1 MLPGAVHLRGP
12 FSLRVTQTG
21 SAAGCEAWLCLAV
34 KKLSQNRVLRY
45 YVAAGVATATTSLP
59 TGSTEPRL
67 FSLTEIPLAVDS
79 HRGPK
84 SPFLS
89 VDDMTKRLF
98 PHLVPL
104 ALVLLIA
111 SAAQAQEGLPALVKR
126 VKPAVVAIA
135 TYDSTGEALMTGS
148 GFFLSPGQ
156 VVTNLHVIRGAARAE
171 IKTLDGKGKVYAVT
185 GALAIDEEGDLALL
199 GVDMPPQP
207 ARVTELAREL
217 PDEGEPIFVIGN
229 PLKLEGSVS
238 DGIVSAVR
246 EVPNSYRI
254 IQITAPISHG
264 NSGSPVFNL
273 KGQVLG
279 VVTVKVTN
287 GQNINLAIAA
297 ARVGQLRAGKLQPLS
312 EIAGKGKGDV
322 AESSY
327 RNGLDSLW
335 LGNYDSAVG
344 YFENAVNKNPKR
356 ADAWVQVG
364 YCKVK
369 QGKSQEAIK
378 AYQQALQLKP
388 EDAEIHNKL
397 GDAYYYAGRLRE
409 AIDEYET
416 AKDLQPDNA
425 ETFYNL
431 AIAYN
436 EAGNPTMAAL
446 EARILQRLDP

>member
-1 MLPGAVHLRGP
+1 MTRCWSPDRAQPSSYFFSTTARSPGRRFPIADR
-12 FSLRVTQTG
+12 SLRF
-21 SAAGCEAWLCLAV
+21 SESIDDM
-34 KKLSQNRVLRY
+34 KRRIF
-45 YVAAGVATATTSLP
+45 
-59 TGSTEPRL
+59 PRL
-67 FSLTEIPLAVDS
+67 LLLSFVLSLAS
-79 HRGPK
+79 
-84 SPFLS
+84 
-89 VDDMTKRLF
+89 
-98 PHLVPL
+98 LVH
-104 ALVLLIA
+104 A
-111 SAAQAQEGLPALVKR
+111 EETLPALVKR
-126 VKPAVVAIA
+126 VKPSVVAIA
-135 TYDSTGEALMTGS
+135 TYDATGEALMTGS
-148 GFFLSPGQ
+148 GFFLAPGQ

-171 IKTLDGKGKVYAVT
+171 IKTLDGKGKVYPVT

-199 GVDMPPQP
+199 GIDMPLD
-207 ARVTELAREL
+207 RGRSTELARDL
-217 PDEGEPIFVIGN
+217 PDEGEQIFVIGN

-273 KGQVLG
+273 HGQVLG

-297 ARVGQLRAGKLQPLS
+297 ARVAQLRAGKLQLLPDL
-312 EIAGKGKGDV
+312 ALKTKGDV

-364 YCKVK
+364 YCRVK
-369 QGKSQEAIK
+369 QGKNQEAIR

-388 EDAEIHNKL
+388 DDAEIHNKL

-409 AIDEYET
+409 AIESYTT
-416 AKDLQPDNA
+416 AQQLQPDNA

-431 AIAYN
+431 AIAYL
-436 EAGNPTMAAL
+436 ESGNQAMAAE
-446 EARILQRLDP
+446 EAHNLQKLDQKLYEKYLRETM

>member
-1 MLPGAVHLRGP
+1 M
-12 FSLRVTQTG
+12 
-21 SAAGCEAWLCLAV
+21 
-34 KKLSQNRVLRY
+34 
-45 YVAAGVATATTSLP
+45 
-59 TGSTEPRL
+59 
-67 FSLTEIPLAVDS
+67 
-79 HRGPK
+79 
-84 SPFLS
+84 
-89 VDDMTKRLF
+89 KRRIF

-104 ALVLLIA
+104 ALLLFFT
-111 SAAQAQEGLPALVKR
+111 SLVQAEESLPALVKR

-171 IKTLDGKGKVYAVT
+171 IKTLDGKGKIYPVS

-199 GVDMPPQP
+199 SIDMPLD
-207 ARVTELAREL
+207 RVRSTELAREL
-217 PDEGEPIFVIGN
+217 PDEGEQIFVIGN

-273 KGQVLG
+273 RGQVLG

-297 ARVGQLRAGKLQPLS
+297 ARVAQLRAGKLQPLPELMLKS
-312 EIAGKGKGDV
+312 KGDV

-369 QGKSQEAIK
+369 QGKSQEAIH
-378 AYQQALQLKP
+378 AYSQALQLKP
-388 EDAEIHNKL
+388 DDAEIYNKL

-409 AIDEYET
+409 AIESYTT
-416 AKDLQPDNA
+416 AIQLEPNNA
-425 ETFYNL
+425 EAVYNL
-431 AIAYN
+431 AIAYS
-436 EAGNPTMAAL
+436 ESGNPTMAAT
-446 EARILQRLDP
+446 EAHTLQKLDQKLYEKYLRETM